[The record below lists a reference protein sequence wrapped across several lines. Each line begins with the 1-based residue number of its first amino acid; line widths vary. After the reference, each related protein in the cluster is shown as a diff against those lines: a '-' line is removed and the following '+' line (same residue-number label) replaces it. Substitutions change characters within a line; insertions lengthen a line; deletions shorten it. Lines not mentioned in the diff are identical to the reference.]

1 MRTFPFGT
9 ISSVKYLIGIDE
21 AGRGPLA
28 GPVSVGAMMLPTDFD
43 LSLVDGARDS
53 KKMSEAA
60 RERCYE
66 RLVEL
71 RDAGAINFAVAFS
84 DNSIIDTR
92 GIVYAVHA
100 ALANCLEQLQAHA
113 EECEIRLDG
122 SLKAPDHFLRQT
134 TIIRGDDS
142 EPVISMAS
150 IAAKVERDR
159 HMIEMAAQ
167 YPEYGFEIH
176 KGYGTAK
183 HRKMIGERGLSGL
196 HRATFC
202 SRLLIGSQSV

>member
-1 MRTFPFGT
+1 M
-9 ISSVKYLIGIDE
+9 KYLIGIDE

-28 GPVSVGAMMLPTDFD
+28 GPVSVGAMMVPMDFD
-43 LSLVDGARDS
+43 FSCVPDARDS
-53 KKMSEAA
+53 KKMTEAA

-66 RLVEL
+66 RLIAL
-71 RDAGAINFAVAFS
+71 REAGTLNFAVSFS
-84 DNSIIDTR
+84 DNTMIDTQ
-92 GIVYAVHA
+92 GIVPAIRA
-100 ALANCLEQLQAHA
+100 SLANCLEQLHA
-113 EECEIRLDG
+113 KADECEIRLDG
-122 SLKAPDHFLRQT
+122 SLHAPKHFLNQS

-159 HMIEMAAQ
+159 YMVSIAEQ
-167 YPEYGFEIH
+167 YPEYGFAGH

-183 HRKMIGERGLSGL
+183 HLKAIGEKGLSGL

-202 SRLLIGSQSV
+202 SRLLIGS